1 MHVCLWFTWVDR
13 PEHQPGRAAR
23 AGPGRCSQAGQAGQA
38 RQVVIVV
45 IVPCLVDITQ
55 LQLTARGGNT
65 SLMTRLTSILLTKF
79 CKCIYVFV
87 FLFVLFVFQKAA
99 QK

>member
-13 PEHQPGRAAR
+13 PEHQPGRTGRPGAGSQGSQGRRRQVGQPGQAQPGRAAR
-23 AGPGRCSQAGQAGQA
+23 AGRRG
-38 RQVVIVV
+38 QVVQV
-45 IVPCLVDITQ
+45 VPCLVDITQ

-79 CKCIYVFV
+79 CQYN
-87 FLFVLFVFQKAA
+87 
-99 QK
+99 

>member
-13 PEHQPGRAAR
+13 PEHQPGRTGRPGAGSQGSQGRPGQVGQPGQPGQAQPGRAAR
-23 AGPGRCSQAGQAGQA
+23 AGRRG
-38 RQVVIVV
+38 QVVQV
-45 IVPCLVDITQ
+45 VPCLVDITQ

-79 CKCIYVFV
+79 CQYN
-87 FLFVLFVFQKAA
+87 
-99 QK
+99 